1 MNGDYCCKYNQEKA
15 GGGYPSE
22 ISSGT
27 CDGIGFNRESTCC
40 KDNAYQSCQ
49 TKGCFDYQGN
59 INRKIQFFFSDSI
72 ISQDF
77 FSYSQMILLTK

>member
-59 INRKIQFFFSDSI
+59 INPIRAGPGHKVPGRHLIAWHDKIRGLES
-72 ISQDF
+72 
-77 FSYSQMILLTK
+77 